1 MKKQL
6 LFAAM
11 LMLSAAPA
19 VSVSAAQP
27 FAAAAEEG
35 QTLATQEQYDA
46 LQNSIYK
53 LRQSIEAMLKEINEK
68 YADAEDTK
76 NSLEFNKNSLDDM
89 AAEVKGKFGAE
100 TLTVAEVEKYQATV
114 AEMAEGLKDAV
125 KNAEQEVYSF
135 QVNTHYQ
142 DASMHKSECLGKVPE
157 NVQNYYAPSFDD
169 LDAEMMQVYMPVMM
183 GGPIESAEKA
193 KEMCAQ
199 FDAISAKAD
208 SLVAASKKAS
218 TLLDDITA
226 TLASLDAEIAK
237 IKKDFPEYDLSAVNE
252 SAEYWKNLAAEF
264 AQAPAEGA
272 DLYTEK
278 QIADFAVE
286 FGYFKENVSGVYAQ
300 AQKDEWMAQFNA
312 KYYPASQEMDG
323 LISQLNTECPTVKDK
338 YFTKLDD
345 LNVEMTQMYM
355 KLYQE
360 DLTQEQFNAM
370 LARIDA
376 ILAEGQKIVD
386 EAKEAEKVATGIS
399 GITVS
404 EAVKAGK
411 VYSIDGKRVSK
422 SAKGLV
428 LVIINGKKVILK

>member
-46 LQNSIYK
+46 LVKSIADVQQNID
-53 LRQSIEAMLKEINEK
+53 AMLKEINDK
-68 YADAEDTK
+68 YPDAEDTK
-76 NSLEFNKNSLDDM
+76 YSLNFNKESLDKIADEAKAKFDAKTLT
-89 AAEVKGKFGAE
+89 AAEVE
-100 TLTVAEVEKYQATV
+100 NYQASV
-114 AEMAEGLKDAV
+114 NEIADGLKDAV
-125 KNAEQEVYSF
+125 KNAAQEVYSF
-135 QVNTHYQ
+135 QVNTSYQ
-142 DASMHKSECLGKVPE
+142 NAAMHKSECLGQVPE
-157 NVQNYYAPSFDD
+157 NVQNYYASAFDE
-169 LDAEMMQVYMPVMM
+169 LDADMMQVYMPIMM
-183 GGPIESAEKA
+183 GSPVESAEQA
-193 KEMCAQ
+193 KKMCDQ
-199 FDAISAKAD
+199 FDAISKKAD
-208 SLVAASKKAS
+208 ALLAASKKAS

-355 KLYQE
+355 KLYQDE
-360 DLTQEQFNAM
+360 LTQEQFNAM

-376 ILAEGQKIVD
+376 ILVEAQKIVD
-386 EAKEAEKVATGIS
+386 EAKEAEEVATGIS

-428 LVIINGKKVILK
+428 IINGKKVILK

>member
-19 VSVSAAQP
+19 ISVSAAQP

-35 QTLATQEQYDA
+35 QTLATQDQYDA
-46 LQNSIYK
+46 LQRSIYD
-53 LRQSIEAMLKEINEK
+53 LQQSIDVMLKEINEK

-76 NSLEFNKNSLDDM
+76 NSLEFNKTSLSEM
-89 AAEVKGKFGAE
+89 AAEVKDKFSAG
-100 TLTVAEVEKYQATV
+100 TLTAAEVESYQAQV

-142 DASMHKSECLGKVPE
+142 NASMHKSECLGKVPE

-208 SLVAASKKAS
+208 SLVASAKLAGALVDS
-218 TLLDDITA
+218 ITA
-226 TLASLDAEIAK
+226 TLDSLGAEIAK
-237 IKKDFPEYDLSAVNE
+237 VKKDFPEYDLSMMQE
-252 SAEYWKNLAAEF
+252 SSEYWKNFAAVF
-264 AQAPAEGA
+264 AQAPAEGTA
-272 DLYTEK
+272 PYTEK
-278 QIADFAVE
+278 QIAEYAE
-286 FGYFKENVSGVYAQ
+286 NFGFFKQSALGVYAE
-300 AQKDEWMAQFNA
+300 AQKDEWTAQFNA
-312 KYYPASQEMDG
+312 KYYPASQKMDE
-323 LISQLNTECPTVKDK
+323 LVSTLDTQCPTVKDQF
-338 YFTKLDD
+338 FTKLDD
-345 LNVEMTQMYM
+345 LNVEMTQMFT
-355 KLYQE
+355 KLYMGE
-360 DLTQEQFNAM
+360 LTQESFDQM
-370 LARIDA
+370 MARIDA
-376 ILAEGQKIVD
+376 ILLEAQNIVD
-386 EAKEAEKVATGIS
+386 QALEAEKVATGICD
-399 GITVS
+399 ITVNK
-404 EAVKAGK
+404 AAKAGN
-411 VYSIDGKRVSK
+411 VYSLDGKRVSK

-428 LVIINGKKVILK
+428 IINGKKVVLK

>member
-46 LQNSIYK
+46 LQKSISD
-53 LRQSIEAMLKEINEK
+53 LQQNIDAMLKEINEK

-76 NSLEFNKNSLDDM
+76 NSLEFNKSSLSDM
-89 AAEVKGKFGAE
+89 AAEVKEKFTAQ
-100 TLTVAEVEKYQATV
+100 TLTVVEVESYQATV
-114 AEMAEGLKDAV
+114 TEMAEGLKDAV

-142 DASMHKSECLGKVPE
+142 NASMHKSECLGQVPE
-157 NVQNYYAPSFDD
+157 NVQNYYAPAFEE
-169 LDAEMMQVYMPVMM
+169 LDADMMQVYMPIMM
-183 GGPIESAEKA
+183 GSPIESAEQA
-193 KEMCAQ
+193 KEMCNQ
-199 FDAISAKAD
+199 FDAVSKKAD
-208 SLVAASKKAS
+208 ALLAASKKAS

-264 AQAPAEGA
+264 AQAPADPTA
-272 DLYTEK
+272 PYTESK
-278 QIADFAVE
+278 IDGFVE
-286 FGYFKENVSGVYAQ
+286 SFGYFKVNISDLYAQ

-312 KYYPASQEMDG
+312 KYYPASQKMDE
-323 LISQLNTECPTVKDK
+323 LVSTLDTQCPTVKDQF
-338 YFTKLDD
+338 FTKLDD
-345 LNVEMTQMYM
+345 LNVEMSQMFM

-360 DLTQEQFNAM
+360 DLTQEQFDKM
-370 LARIDA
+370 MARIDA
-376 ILAEGQKIVD
+376 ILAEAQKIVD

-404 EAVKAGK
+404 EAVKADK
-411 VYSIDGKRVSK
+411 VYSIDGKRISK
-422 SAKGLV
+422 SAKG
-428 LVIINGKKVILK
+428 LVIINGKKVVLK

>member
-46 LQNSIYK
+46 LVKSIAEVQQNID
-53 LRQSIEAMLKEINEK
+53 AMLKEINDK
-68 YADAEDTK
+68 YPDAEDTK
-76 NSLEFNKNSLDDM
+76 YSLNFNKESLDKIADEAKAKFEAKTLT
-89 AAEVKGKFGAE
+89 AAEVE
-100 TLTVAEVEKYQATV
+100 NYQASV
-114 AEMAEGLKDAV
+114 KEIAEGIKDAV

-135 QVNTHYQ
+135 QVNTSYQ
-142 DASMHKSECLGKVPE
+142 NAAMHKSECLGQVPE
-157 NVQNYYAPSFDD
+157 NVQNYYAPAFEE
-169 LDAEMMQVYMPVMM
+169 LDADMMQVYMPIMM
-183 GGPIESAEKA
+183 GSPVESAEQA
-193 KEMCAQ
+193 KQMCDQ
-199 FDAISAKAD
+199 FEAISKKAD
-208 SLVAASKKAS
+208 ALLAASKKAS

-264 AQAPAEGA
+264 AQAPADPTA
-272 DLYTEK
+272 PYTESK
-278 QIADFAVE
+278 IDGFVE
-286 FGYFKENVSGVYAQ
+286 NFGYFKANISDLYAQ
-300 AQKDEWMAQFNA
+300 AQKDERMAQFNA
-312 KYYPASQEMDG
+312 KYYPAAQKMDEY
-323 LISQLNTECPTVKDK
+323 LSTLDSECPTVKDE
-338 YFTKLDD
+338 YLTKLDD
-345 LNVEMTQMYM
+345 LNVEMSQMYM
-355 KLYQE
+355 KLFQE

-376 ILAEGQKIVD
+376 ILVEAQKIVD

-411 VYSIDGKRVSK
+411 VYSIDGKRISK
-422 SAKGLV
+422 SAKG

>member
-19 VSVSAAQP
+19 ISVSAAQP

-46 LQNSIYK
+46 LQKSISD
-53 LRQSIEAMLKEINEK
+53 LQQNIDAMLKEINEK

-76 NSLEFNKNSLDDM
+76 GSLEFNKSSLSDM
-89 AAEVKGKFGAE
+89 AAEVKDKFAAG
-100 TLTVAEVEKYQATV
+100 TLTAAEVESYQAQV

-142 DASMHKSECLGKVPE
+142 NASMHKSECLGKVPE

-208 SLVAASKKAS
+208 SLVASAKLAGALVDS
-218 TLLDDITA
+218 ITA
-226 TLASLDAEIAK
+226 TLDSLGAEIAK
-237 IKKDFPEYDLSAVNE
+237 VKKDFPEYDLSMMQE
-252 SAEYWKNLAAEF
+252 SSEYWKNFAAVF
-264 AQAPAEGA
+264 AQAPAEGTA
-272 DLYTEK
+272 PYTEK
-278 QIADFAVE
+278 QIAEYAE
-286 FGYFKENVSGVYAQ
+286 NFGFFKQSALGVYAE
-300 AQKDEWMAQFNA
+300 AQKDEWTAQFNA
-312 KYYPASQEMDG
+312 KYYPASQKMDE
-323 LISQLNTECPTVKDK
+323 LVSTLDTQCPTVKDQF
-338 YFTKLDD
+338 FTKLDD
-345 LNVEMTQMYM
+345 LNVEMTQMFT
-355 KLYQE
+355 KLYMGE
-360 DLTQEQFNAM
+360 LTQESFDQM
-370 LARIDA
+370 MARIDA
-376 ILAEGQKIVD
+376 ILLEAQNIVD
-386 EAKEAEKVATGIS
+386 QAIEAEKVATGIS
-399 GITVS
+399 DITVNKT
-404 EAVKAGK
+404 VKAGN
-411 VYSIDGKRVSK
+411 VYSLDGKRVSK

-428 LVIINGKKVILK
+428 IINGKKVVLK

>member
-1 MKKQL
+1 MKRQL

-46 LQNSIYK
+46 LVKSIADVQQNIDG
-53 LRQSIEAMLKEINEK
+53 MLKEINDK
-68 YADAEDTK
+68 YPDAEDTK
-76 NSLEFNKNSLDDM
+76 YSLNFNKESLDKIADEAKAKFEAKTLT
-89 AAEVKGKFGAE
+89 AAEVDSYLASVKE
-100 TLTVAEVEKYQATV
+100 I
-114 AEMAEGLKDAV
+114 AEGIKDAV

-135 QVNTHYQ
+135 QVNTCYQ
-142 DASMHKSECLGKVPE
+142 NAAMHKSECLGQVPE
-157 NVQNYYAPSFDD
+157 NVQNYYAPAFDE
-169 LDAEMMQVYMPVMM
+169 LDADMVQVYMPFMM
-183 GGPIESAEKA
+183 DSHIESAEQA
-193 KEMCAQ
+193 KKMCDQ
-199 FDAISAKAD
+199 FDAISKKAD
-208 SLVAASKKAS
+208 ALLAASKKAS
-218 TLLDDITA
+218 TLVEDITA

-345 LNVEMTQMYM
+345 LNVEMSQMFM

-428 LVIINGKKVILK
+428 IINGKKVILK

>member
-35 QTLATQEQYDA
+35 QTLATAEEYAA
-46 LQNSIYK
+46 LQKSIAD
-53 LRQSIEAMLKEINEK
+53 LQQNIDGMLNDINEK

-76 NSLEFNKNSLDDM
+76 NSLNYNKSSLEEM
-89 AAEVKGKFGAE
+89 AAEVKAKYDAK
-100 TLTVAEVEKYQATV
+100 TLTAAEVDSYQASV
-114 AEMAEGLKDAV
+114 KEIAEGIKDAV
-125 KNAEQEVYSF
+125 KNAELEVYSF
-135 QVNTHYQ
+135 QVNTRYQ
-142 DASMHKSECLGKVPE
+142 NAAMHKSECLGQVPE
-157 NVQNYYAPSFDD
+157 NVQNYYAPAFDE
-169 LDAEMMQVYMPVMM
+169 LDADMMQVYMPFMM
-183 GGPIESAEKA
+183 GSPIESAEQA
-193 KEMCAQ
+193 KEICDQ
-199 FDAISAKAD
+199 FEAISKKAD
-208 SLVAASKKAS
+208 ALLAASKKAS

-264 AQAPAEGA
+264 AQAPADPTA
-272 DLYTEK
+272 PYTESK
-278 QIADFAVE
+278 IDGFVE
-286 FGYFKENVSGVYAQ
+286 NFGYFKANISDLYAQ

-355 KLYQE
+355 KLYQDE
-360 DLTQEQFNAM
+360 LTQEQFNAM

-376 ILAEGQKIVD
+376 ILVEAQKIVD
-386 EAKEAEKVATGIS
+386 EAKEAEEVATGIS

-428 LVIINGKKVILK
+428 IINGKKVILK

>member
-1 MKKQL
+1 MKRQL

-46 LQNSIYK
+46 LVKSIADVQQNID
-53 LRQSIEAMLKEINEK
+53 AMLKEINDK
-68 YADAEDTK
+68 YPDAEDTK
-76 NSLEFNKNSLDDM
+76 YSLNFNKESLDKIAEEAKAKFVAKTLT
-89 AAEVKGKFGAE
+89 AAEVDSYLASVKE
-100 TLTVAEVEKYQATV
+100 I
-114 AEMAEGLKDAV
+114 AEGIKDAV

-135 QVNTHYQ
+135 QVNTSYQ
-142 DASMHKSECLGKVPE
+142 NAAMHKSECLGQVPE
-157 NVQNYYAPSFDD
+157 NVQNYYAPAFDE
-169 LDAEMMQVYMPVMM
+169 LDADMMQVYMPIMM
-183 GGPIESAEKA
+183 GSPVESAEQA
-193 KEMCAQ
+193 KKMCDQ
-199 FDAISAKAD
+199 FDAISKKAD
-208 SLVAASKKAS
+208 ALLAASKKAS

-264 AQAPAEGA
+264 AQAPADSTA
-272 DLYTEK
+272 PYTESK
-278 QIADFAVE
+278 IDGFVE
-286 FGYFKENVSGVYAQ
+286 SFGYFKVNISDLYAQ

-355 KLYQE
+355 KLYQDE
-360 DLTQEQFNAM
+360 LTQEQFDAM

-428 LVIINGKKVILK
+428 IINGKKVILK

>member
-19 VSVSAAQP
+19 ISVSAAQP

-35 QTLATQEQYDA
+35 QTLATPEQYDA
-46 LQNSIYK
+46 LQYSIFN
-53 LRQSIEAMLKEINEK
+53 LHQSIEDMLKEINEK

-76 NSLEFNKNSLDDM
+76 NSLEYNKSSLEEM
-89 AAEVKGKFGAE
+89 ATEVKEKFSAQ
-100 TLTVAEVEKYQATV
+100 TLTVADVEKYQATV
-114 AEMAEGLKDAV
+114 TEMAEGLKDAV

-169 LDAEMMQVYMPVMM
+169 LDADMMQVYMPVMM

-208 SLVAASKKAS
+208 SLLASAKLAG
-218 TLLDDITA
+218 TLVDSITA
-226 TLASLDAEIAK
+226 TLDSLGAEIAK
-237 IKKDFPEYDLSAVNE
+237 VKKDFPEYDLSMIQE
-252 SAEYWKNLAAEF
+252 SAEYWKNFAAEF
-264 AQAPAEGA
+264 AQAPAEGTA
-272 DLYTEK
+272 PYTEK
-278 QIADFAVE
+278 QIADYAQN
-286 FGYFKENVSGVYAQ
+286 FGYFKDSALGVYAE

-312 KYYPASQEMDG
+312 KYYPASQKMDEF
-323 LISQLNTECPTVKDK
+323 ISTLDTQCPTVKDQF
-338 YFTKLDD
+338 FTKLDD
-345 LNVEMTQMYM
+345 LNVEMTQMYT
-355 KLYQE
+355 KLYMGE
-360 DLTQEQFNAM
+360 LTQESFDEM
-370 LARIDA
+370 MARIDV
-376 ILAEGQKIVD
+376 ILLEAQNIVKQ
-386 EAKEAEKVATGIS
+386 ALEAEKVATGI
-399 GITVS
+399 TVNK
-404 EAVKAGK
+404 AAKAGN
-411 VYSIDGKRVSK
+411 VYSLDGKRVSK

-428 LVIINGKKVILK
+428 IINGKKVVLK

>member
-19 VSVSAAQP
+19 ISVSAAQP

-35 QTLATQEQYDA
+35 QTLATQGQYDA
-46 LQNSIYK
+46 LQKSISD
-53 LRQSIEAMLKEINEK
+53 LQQNIDAMLKDINEK

-76 NSLEFNKNSLDDM
+76 GSLEFNKSSLSDM
-89 AAEVKGKFGAE
+89 AAEVKDKFAAG
-100 TLTVAEVEKYQATV
+100 TLTAAEVESYQAQV

-142 DASMHKSECLGKVPE
+142 NASMHKSECLGKVPE

-193 KEMCAQ
+193 KEMCNQ

-226 TLASLDAEIAK
+226 TLASLDADMVKVKA
-237 IKKDFPEYDLSAVNE
+237 DFPEYDLSMMQE
-252 SAEYWKNLAAEF
+252 SAEYWKNFAAEF
-264 AQAPAEGA
+264 AQAPAEGTA
-272 DLYTEK
+272 PYTEK
-278 QIADFAVE
+278 QIAEYAE
-286 FGYFKENVSGVYAQ
+286 NFGYFKESAAGVYAE

-312 KYYPASQEMDG
+312 KYYPASQKMDE
-323 LISQLNTECPTVKDK
+323 LVSTLDTQCPTVKDQF
-338 YFTKLDD
+338 FTKLDD

-355 KLYQE
+355 KLYMGE
-360 DLTQEQFNAM
+360 LTQESFDEM
-370 LARIDA
+370 MARIDA
-376 ILAEGQKIVD
+376 ILREAQNIVNQ
-386 EAKEAEKVATGIS
+386 ALEAEKVATGIS
-399 GITVS
+399 DITVNK
-404 EAVKAGK
+404 AAKAGN
-411 VYSIDGKRVSK
+411 VYSLDGKRVSK

-428 LVIINGKKVILK
+428 IINGKKVVLK

>member
-46 LQNSIYK
+46 LVKSIADVQQNIDG
-53 LRQSIEAMLKEINEK
+53 MLKEINDK
-68 YADAEDTK
+68 YPDAEDTK
-76 NSLEFNKNSLDDM
+76 YSLNFNKESLDKIAEEAKAKFVAKTLT
-89 AAEVKGKFGAE
+89 AAEVDS
-100 TLTVAEVEKYQATV
+100 YQAAV
-114 AEMAEGLKDAV
+114 ADMAEGLKDAV

-142 DASMHKSECLGKVPE
+142 NAAMHKSECLGQVPE
-157 NVQNYYAPSFDD
+157 NVQNYYAPAFDE
-169 LDAEMMQVYMPVMM
+169 LDADMVQVYMPFMM
-183 GGPIESAEKA
+183 DSHIESAEQA
-193 KEMCAQ
+193 KKMCDQ
-199 FDAISAKAD
+199 FDAISKKAD
-208 SLVAASKKAS
+208 ALLAASKKAS
-218 TLLDDITA
+218 TLVEDITA

-264 AQAPAEGA
+264 AQAPADPTA
-272 DLYTEK
+272 PYTESK
-278 QIADFAVE
+278 IDGFVE
-286 FGYFKENVSGVYAQ
+286 SFGYFKVNISDLYAQ

-355 KLYQE
+355 KLYQDE
-360 DLTQEQFNAM
+360 LTQEQFDAM

-428 LVIINGKKVILK
+428 IINGKKVILK

>member
-35 QTLATQEQYDA
+35 QTLATQKQYDA
-46 LQNSIYK
+46 LVKSIADVQQNIDG
-53 LRQSIEAMLKEINEK
+53 MLKEINDK
-68 YADAEDTK
+68 YPDAEDTK
-76 NSLEFNKNSLDDM
+76 YSLNFNKESLDKIADEAKAKFVAGTLT
-89 AAEVKGKFGAE
+89 AAEVE
-100 TLTVAEVEKYQATV
+100 NYQASV
-114 AEMAEGLKDAV
+114 KEIAEGIKDAV

-135 QVNTHYQ
+135 QVNTSYQ
-142 DASMHKSECLGKVPE
+142 NAAMHKSECLGQVPE
-157 NVQNYYAPSFDD
+157 NVQNYYAPAFEE
-169 LDAEMMQVYMPVMM
+169 LDADMMQVYMPIMM
-183 GGPIESAEKA
+183 GSPVESAEQA
-193 KEMCAQ
+193 KKMCDQ
-199 FDAISAKAD
+199 FEAISKKAD
-208 SLVAASKKAS
+208 ALLTASKKAS

-237 IKKDFPEYDLSAVNE
+237 IKKDFPEYDLSMVNE

-264 AQAPAEGA
+264 AQAPADPA
-272 DLYTEK
+272 APYTEDK
-278 QIADFAVE
+278 IDGFAQE
-286 FGYFKENVSGVYAQ
+286 FGYFKENVSGLYAQ

-312 KYYPASQEMDG
+312 KYYPASQKMDEYVST
-323 LISQLNTECPTVKDK
+323 LDSECPTVKDK
-338 YFTKLDD
+338 YFNKLDD
-345 LNVEMTQMYM
+345 LNVELTQMYM

-360 DLTQEQFNAM
+360 DLTQEQFNTM
-370 LARIDA
+370 MARIDE
-376 ILAEGQKIVD
+376 ILREAQKIID

-399 GITVS
+399 NISVS

-428 LVIINGKKVILK
+428 IINGKKVILK

>member
-46 LQNSIYK
+46 LVKSIADVQQNID
-53 LRQSIEAMLKEINEK
+53 AMLKEINDK
-68 YADAEDTK
+68 YPDAEDTK
-76 NSLEFNKNSLDDM
+76 YSLNFNKESLDKIADEAKAKFVAGTLT
-89 AAEVKGKFGAE
+89 AAEVE
-100 TLTVAEVEKYQATV
+100 NYQASV
-114 AEMAEGLKDAV
+114 NEIADGLKDAV
-125 KNAEQEVYSF
+125 KNAAQEVYSF
-135 QVNTHYQ
+135 QVNTSYQ
-142 DASMHKSECLGKVPE
+142 NAAMHKSECLGQVPE
-157 NVQNYYAPSFDD
+157 NVQNYYAPAFDE
-169 LDAEMMQVYMPVMM
+169 LDADMMQVYMPIMM
-183 GGPIESAEKA
+183 GSPVESAEQA
-193 KEMCAQ
+193 KKMCDQ
-199 FDAISAKAD
+199 FEAISKKAD
-208 SLVAASKKAS
+208 ALLAASKKAS

-264 AQAPAEGA
+264 AQAPADPTA
-272 DLYTEK
+272 PYTESK
-278 QIADFAVE
+278 IDDFVE
-286 FGYFKENVSGVYAQ
+286 NFGYFKANISDLYAQ

-312 KYYPASQEMDG
+312 KFTPASQKMDEY
-323 LISQLNTECPTVKDK
+323 ISTLDSECPTVKDK
-338 YFTKLDD
+338 YFDKLND
-345 LNVEMTQMYM
+345 LNVEMSQMFM

-376 ILAEGQKIVD
+376 ILLEAQKIVD

-411 VYSIDGKRVSK
+411 VYSIDGKRISK
-422 SAKGLV
+422 SAKG

>member
-46 LQNSIYK
+46 LVKSIADVQQNID
-53 LRQSIEAMLKEINEK
+53 AMLKEINEK
-68 YADAEDTK
+68 YPDAEDTK
-76 NSLEFNKNSLDDM
+76 YSLNFNKESLSDM
-89 AAEVKGKFGAE
+89 ATEVKDKFAAGTLTAAEVE
-100 TLTVAEVEKYQATV
+100 SYQAQVT
-114 AEMAEGLKDAV
+114 EMAEGLKDAV

-142 DASMHKSECLGKVPE
+142 NASMHKSECLGQVPE
-157 NVQNYYAPSFDD
+157 NVQNYYAPAFEE
-169 LDAEMMQVYMPVMM
+169 LDADMMQVYMPIMM
-183 GGPIESAEKA
+183 GSPVESAEQA
-193 KEMCAQ
+193 KKMCDQ
-199 FDAISAKAD
+199 FEAISKKAD
-208 SLVAASKKAS
+208 ALLAASKKAS
-218 TLLDDITA
+218 TLVEDITA
-226 TLASLDAEIAK
+226 TLASLNEEMEK
-237 IKKDFPEYDLSAVNE
+237 VKKDFPEYDLSAVNE

-264 AQAPAEGA
+264 AKAPADPA
-272 DLYTEK
+272 APYTEDK
-278 QIADFAVE
+278 IDGFAQE
-286 FGYFKENVSGVYAQ
+286 FGYFKENVSSLYAQ

-312 KYYPASQEMDG
+312 KYYPASQKMDEYV
-323 LISQLNTECPTVKDK
+323 STLNSECPTVASE
-338 YFTKLDD
+338 YFNKLDD
-345 LNVEMTQMYM
+345 LNVELTQMYM

-360 DLTQEQFNAM
+360 NLTQEQFNTM
-370 LARIDA
+370 MARIDA
-376 ILAEGQKIVD
+376 ILVEAQKIID

-399 GITVS
+399 NISVS

-428 LVIINGKKVILK
+428 IINGKKVVLK

>member
-19 VSVSAAQP
+19 ISVSAAQP

-35 QTLATQEQYDA
+35 QTLATQEQYDV
-46 LQNSIYK
+46 LQKSISD
-53 LRQSIEAMLKEINEK
+53 LQQNIDAMLKEINEK

-76 NSLEFNKNSLDDM
+76 GSLEFNKSSLSDM
-89 AAEVKGKFGAE
+89 AAEVKDKFAAG
-100 TLTVAEVEKYQATV
+100 TLTAAEVESYQAQV

-142 DASMHKSECLGKVPE
+142 NASMHKSECLGKVPE

-208 SLVAASKKAS
+208 SLVASAKLAGALVDS
-218 TLLDDITA
+218 ITA
-226 TLASLDAEIAK
+226 TLDSLGAEIAK
-237 IKKDFPEYDLSAVNE
+237 VKKDFPEYDLSMMQE
-252 SAEYWKNLAAEF
+252 SSEYWKNFAAVF
-264 AQAPAEGA
+264 AQAPAEGTA
-272 DLYTEK
+272 PYTEK
-278 QIADFAVE
+278 QIAEYAE
-286 FGYFKENVSGVYAQ
+286 NFGYFKESAAGVYAE

-312 KYYPASQEMDG
+312 KYYPASQKMDE
-323 LISQLNTECPTVKDK
+323 LVSTLDTQCPTVKDQF
-338 YFTKLDD
+338 FTKLDD

-355 KLYQE
+355 SLYMGE
-360 DLTQEQFNAM
+360 LTQESFDEM
-370 LARIDA
+370 MARIDA
-376 ILAEGQKIVD
+376 ILLEAQNIVNQ
-386 EAKEAEKVATGIS
+386 ALEAEKVATGIS
-399 GITVS
+399 DITVNK
-404 EAVKAGK
+404 AVKAGN
-411 VYSIDGKRVSK
+411 VYSLDGKRVSK

-428 LVIINGKKVILK
+428 IINGKKVVLK

>member
-46 LQNSIYK
+46 LVKSIADVQQNING
-53 LRQSIEAMLKEINEK
+53 MLKEINDK
-68 YADAEDTK
+68 YPDAEDTK
-76 NSLEFNKNSLDDM
+76 YSLNFNKESLDKIADEAKAKFEAKTLT
-89 AAEVKGKFGAE
+89 AAEVDSYLASVKE
-100 TLTVAEVEKYQATV
+100 I
-114 AEMAEGLKDAV
+114 AEGIKDAV

-142 DASMHKSECLGKVPE
+142 NAAMHKSECLGQVPE
-157 NVQNYYAPSFDD
+157 NVQNYYAPAFDE
-169 LDAEMMQVYMPVMM
+169 LDADMVQVYMPFMM
-183 GGPIESAEKA
+183 DSHIESAEQA
-193 KEMCAQ
+193 KKMCDQ
-199 FDAISAKAD
+199 FDAISKKAD
-208 SLVAASKKAS
+208 ALLAASKKAS
-218 TLLDDITA
+218 TLVEDITA

-264 AQAPAEGA
+264 AQAPADPTA
-272 DLYTEK
+272 PYTESK
-278 QIADFAVE
+278 IDGFVE
-286 FGYFKENVSGVYAQ
+286 SFGYFKVNISDLYAQ

-355 KLYQE
+355 KLYQDE
-360 DLTQEQFNAM
+360 LTQEQFDAM

-376 ILAEGQKIVD
+376 ILAEGQKIVA

-399 GITVS
+399 NISVS

-411 VYSIDGKRVSK
+411 VYSIDGKCVSK
-422 SAKGLV
+422 SVKG

>member
-35 QTLATQEQYDA
+35 QTLATYGQYDA
-46 LQNSIYK
+46 LQMSIYD
-53 LRQSIEAMLKEINEK
+53 LQQSIDAMLKEINEK

-76 NSLEFNKNSLDDM
+76 NSLEFNKTSLSDM
-89 AAEVKGKFGAE
+89 AAEVKDKFAAG
-100 TLTVAEVEKYQATV
+100 TLTAAEVEGYQAQV

-125 KNAEQEVYSF
+125 QSAEQEVYSF

-142 DASMHKSECLGKVPE
+142 NASMHKSECLGQVPE

-193 KEMCAQ
+193 KEMCNQ
-199 FDAISAKAD
+199 LDAISAKAD
-208 SLVAASKKAS
+208 TLLAASKKAS

-226 TLASLDAEIAK
+226 TLASLDANMVKVKA
-237 IKKDFPEYDLSAVNE
+237 DFPEYDLSMMQE
-252 SAEYWKNLAAEF
+252 SAEYWKNFAAEF
-264 AQAPAEGA
+264 AQAPAEGTE
-272 DLYTEK
+272 LYTDK
-278 QIADFAVE
+278 QIAEFTE
-286 FGYFKENVSGVYAQ
+286 NFGYFKESAAGVYAE

-312 KYYPASQEMDG
+312 KYYPASQKMDE
-323 LISQLNTECPTVKDK
+323 LVSTLDTQCPTVKDQF
-338 YFTKLDD
+338 FTKLDD

-355 KLYQE
+355 KLYMGE
-360 DLTQEQFNAM
+360 LTQESFDEM
-370 LARIDA
+370 MARIDA
-376 ILAEGQKIVD
+376 ILREAQNIVD
-386 EAKEAEKVATGIS
+386 QALEAEKVATGIS
-399 GITVS
+399 DITVNK
-404 EAVKAGK
+404 AAKAGN
-411 VYSIDGKRVSK
+411 VYSLDGKRVSK

-428 LVIINGKKVILK
+428 IINGKKVVLK

>member
-46 LQNSIYK
+46 LQKSISD
-53 LRQSIEAMLKEINEK
+53 LQQNIDAMLKEINEK

-76 NSLEFNKNSLDDM
+76 NSLEFNKSSLSDM
-89 AAEVKGKFGAE
+89 AAEVKEKFTAQ
-100 TLTVAEVEKYQATV
+100 TLTVAEVESYQATV
-114 AEMAEGLKDAV
+114 TEMAEGLKDAV

-142 DASMHKSECLGKVPE
+142 NASMHKSECLGQVPE
-157 NVQNYYAPSFDD
+157 NVQNYYAPAFEE
-169 LDAEMMQVYMPVMM
+169 LDADMMQVYMPIMM
-183 GGPIESAEKA
+183 GSPIESAEQA
-193 KEMCAQ
+193 KEMCNQ
-199 FDAISAKAD
+199 FDAVSKKAD
-208 SLVAASKKAS
+208 ALLAASKKAS
-218 TLLDDITA
+218 TLVDDITA

-264 AQAPAEGA
+264 AQAPADPTA
-272 DLYTEK
+272 PYTESK
-278 QIADFAVE
+278 IDGFVE
-286 FGYFKENVSGVYAQ
+286 NFGYFKENISDLYAQ

-312 KYYPASQEMDG
+312 KYYPASQKMDE
-323 LISQLNTECPTVKDK
+323 LVSTLDTQCPTVKDQF
-338 YFTKLDD
+338 FTKLDD
-345 LNVEMTQMYM
+345 LNVEMSQMFM

-360 DLTQEQFNAM
+360 DLTQEQFDKM
-370 LARIDA
+370 MARIDA
-376 ILAEGQKIVD
+376 ILLEAQNIVNQ
-386 EAKEAEKVATGIS
+386 ALEAEKVATGIS
-399 GITVS
+399 DITVNK
-404 EAVKAGK
+404 AAKAGN
-411 VYSIDGKRVSK
+411 VYSLDGKRVSK

-428 LVIINGKKVILK
+428 IINGKKVVLK

>member
-46 LQNSIYK
+46 LVKSIAEVQQNID
-53 LRQSIEAMLKEINEK
+53 AMLKEINDK
-68 YADAEDTK
+68 YPDAEDTK
-76 NSLEFNKNSLDDM
+76 YSLNFNKESLDKIADEAKAKFDAKTLT
-89 AAEVKGKFGAE
+89 AAEVDS
-100 TLTVAEVEKYQATV
+100 YQASV
-114 AEMAEGLKDAV
+114 NEIADGLKDAV
-125 KNAEQEVYSF
+125 KNAAQEVYSF
-135 QVNTHYQ
+135 QVNSHYQ
-142 DASMHKSECLGKVPE
+142 NAAMHKSECLGQIPA
-157 NVQNYYAPSFDD
+157 NVQNHYAPAFDE
-169 LDAEMMQVYMPVMM
+169 LDADMMQVYMPVMM
-183 GGPIESAEKA
+183 GTPIESAEKA
-193 KEMCAQ
+193 KEMCDQ
-199 FDAISAKAD
+199 FDAISKKAD
-208 SLVAASKKAS
+208 ALLAASQKAS
-218 TLLDDITA
+218 TLVDDITA
-226 TLASLDAEIAK
+226 TLASLNEEIEK
-237 IKKDFPEYDLSAVNE
+237 VKKDFPEYDLSAVNE

-264 AQAPAEGA
+264 AQAPADPA
-272 DLYTEK
+272 APYTEDK
-278 QIADFAVE
+278 IDGFAQE
-286 FGYFKENVSGVYAQ
+286 FGYFKENVSGLYAQ

-312 KYYPASQEMDG
+312 KYYPASQKMDEYVST
-323 LISQLNTECPTVKDK
+323 LDSECPTVKAD

-345 LNVEMTQMYM
+345 LSAELTQMFM

-360 DLTQEQFNAM
+360 DLTQEQFNALM
-370 LARIDA
+370 ARIDV
-376 ILAEGQKIVD
+376 ILVEAQKIID

-399 GITVS
+399 NISVS

-422 SAKGLV
+422 SVKG

>member
-46 LQNSIYK
+46 LQKSISD
-53 LRQSIEAMLKEINEK
+53 LQQNIDAMLKEINEK

-76 NSLEFNKNSLDDM
+76 GSLEFNKTSLSDM
-89 AAEVKGKFGAE
+89 AAEVKDKFTAQ
-100 TLTVAEVEKYQATV
+100 TLTVAEIESYQATV
-114 AEMAEGLKDAV
+114 TEMAEGLKDAV

-142 DASMHKSECLGKVPE
+142 NASMHKSECLGKVPE

-193 KEMCAQ
+193 KDMCAQ

-208 SLVAASKKAS
+208 SLVASAKLAGALVDS
-218 TLLDDITA
+218 ITA
-226 TLASLDAEIAK
+226 TLDSLGAEIAK
-237 IKKDFPEYDLSAVNE
+237 VKKNFPEYDLSMMQE
-252 SAEYWKNLAAEF
+252 SSEYWKNFAAVF
-264 AQAPAEGA
+264 AQAPAEGTA
-272 DLYTEK
+272 PYTEK
-278 QIADFAVE
+278 QIAEYAE
-286 FGYFKENVSGVYAQ
+286 NFGFFKQSALGVYAE
-300 AQKDEWMAQFNA
+300 AQKDEWTAQFNA
-312 KYYPASQEMDG
+312 KYTPASEKMNELLSTLDTQ
-323 LISQLNTECPTVKDK
+323 CPTVGSK
-338 YFTKLDD
+338 YFTQLDD
-345 LNVEMTQMYM
+345 LNAELTQMYM
-355 KLYQE
+355 SLYMGE
-360 DLTQEQFNAM
+360 LTQETFDKM
-370 LARIDA
+370 MARIDA
-376 ILAEGQKIVD
+376 ILVEAQKIVD
-386 EAKEAEKVATGIS
+386 EAIEAEKVATGIS
-399 GITVS
+399 DITVNKT
-404 EAVKAGK
+404 VKAGN
-411 VYSIDGKRVSK
+411 VYSLDGKRVSK

-428 LVIINGKKVILK
+428 IINGKKVVLK